1 MPIYNC
7 TGSIFIE
14 GTMEQADYDFDMESE
29 SDPNEFEIL
38 SYMIEMGILQVLHEN
53 TELIDGEQ

>member
-14 GTMEQADYDFDMESE
+14 RTWERADYDFDMESE

-38 SYMIEMGILQVLHEN
+38 SYMIEMGILQILHEN